1 MPRSLLIVEDNPA
14 LRQMLSLEFEELG
27 YRVIGVGCCDEARQM
42 AYEEEFEFALLDYN
56 LPDGVGTDLMSEL
69 RVLNPN
75 IQIILCS
82 GMASERKASDAIC
95 RGAFRFLAKPVLASS
110 LHRLFDQ
117 ALAQHSPC

>member
-1 MPRSLLIVEDNPA
+1 MPRRLLIVEDNPA

-27 YRVIGVGCCDEARQM
+27 YQVQAAGCCAEARQL
-42 AYEEEFEFALLDYN
+42 AREEGFELALLDYN
-56 LPDGVGTDLMSEL
+56 LPDGVGSDLMSGL
-69 RVLNPN
+69 RTLNPT

-82 GMASERKASDAIC
+82 GMACERNATDALKS
-95 RGAFRFLAKPVLASS
+95 GAFRFLAKPVLARS